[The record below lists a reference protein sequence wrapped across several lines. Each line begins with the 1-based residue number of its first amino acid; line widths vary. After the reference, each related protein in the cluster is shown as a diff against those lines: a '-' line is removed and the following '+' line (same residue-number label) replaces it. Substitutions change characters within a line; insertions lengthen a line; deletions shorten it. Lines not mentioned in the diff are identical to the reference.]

1 VPDMNFDRIARFYDY
16 EHESFVHDIPF
27 YMDYARKSRGETLE
41 LACGTG
47 RILFPIAREG
57 VKITGLDIS
66 QGMLD
71 IARRKLTELDEK
83 YKANVELVRGDMVA
97 FDLRK
102 KFAMIYIPFRSF
114 QGLLTK
120 TDQGA
125 CLARVNE
132 HLTDDGTFIL
142 DLFAPL
148 HKYLVLEHR
157 QEYMGI
163 FMDKEN
169 GIPVTHWAETSW
181 NLADQTLQSDWYYE
195 WTDKEGR
202 FQRQIWR
209 LEVSY
214 LFRYK
219 AELLLEKYGF
229 KMTDVFGGFKKE
241 PYNYY
246 SGEQIFVC
254 RKA

>member
-1 VPDMNFDRIARFYDY
+1 MPDMNFDRIARFYDC
-16 EHESFVHDIPF
+16 EHEQFVQDIPF
-27 YMDYARKSRGETLE
+27 YAGYAQKCGGEVLE

-57 VKITGLDIS
+57 IKITGLDIS

-71 IARRKLTELDEK
+71 IARKKLAAIDEK
-83 YKANVELVRGDMVA
+83 YKSNVELVRGDMTD
-97 FDLRK
+97 FDLNK
-102 KFAMIYIPFRSF
+102 QFALIYIPFRSF

-120 TDQGA
+120 ADQGK
-125 CLARVNE
+125 CLERARK
-132 HLTDDGTFIL
+132 HLAEDGVFIL

-148 HKYLVLEHR
+148 HKYLAMER
-157 QEYMGI
+157 RREYMGI
-163 FMDKEN
+163 FIDREN
-169 GIPVTHWAETSW
+169 GLPITHWAETFW
-181 NLADQTLQSDWYYE
+181 NLADQTLQSDWFYE
-195 WTDKEGR
+195 WTDQHGR

-209 LEVSY
+209 LEIGY
-214 LFRYK
+214 LFRYE

-229 KMTDVFGGFKKE
+229 KVNDVFGGFKKE

-254 RKA
+254 KKA